1 MIHVALFCSVNMFY
15 VLFALGAGASV
26 ISGGCRSPL
35 WGELPHARHCHF
47 QPTPTDPPQG
57 IAGPREREFRKGKNT
72 RQKLGKIVW
81 KIALW
86 TPRWEKEGE
95 CCRWWC
101 RDSPAAHREDPM
113 VHGGPCAGWYALK
126 NLLPVKRSSCWN
138 RFILKGCR
146 L

>member
-1 MIHVALFCSVNMFY
+1 MKTGSRLCSESNKRLNIRVMVLLIEHVSNFAGCWVPIFMICVALFCSVNMFY

-47 QPTPTDPPQG
+47 QPTPTHPPQG
-57 IAGPREREFRKGKNT
+57 IAGPKEREFRKGKNT

-81 KIALW
+81 KTALW

-95 CCRWWC
+95 
-101 RDSPAAHREDPM
+101 
-113 VHGGPCAGWYALK
+113 
-126 NLLPVKRSSCWN
+126 
-138 RFILKGCR
+138 
-146 L
+146 